1 MNFSMNRLTG
11 ACVLVAA
18 VGAGLSACVPL
29 AIVGGAAGAGT
40 LVLATERRSNE
51 TQTADTTIEQD
62 ARQNVI
68 NALAGRGH
76 VTVTSYYRKV
86 LLTGE
91 VPTEQDR
98 KMVESIVARTPS
110 VTGVVN
116 DLAVMPNSGPGQ
128 RSNDT
133 YVTGKVKARFLD
145 ANGVPAS
152 AIRVV
157 TERGTTYLMGRLTA
171 HETEVATQVA
181 RQTAGV
187 QRVVRVID
195 QIVESAGTGAAPV
208 MAPASAPAGAVPLT
222 TDAAA
227 AGVVTQPVRQTTVQ
241 EARPPMEVK
250 TLPPAK

>member
-1 MNFSMNRLTG
+1 MSFSMNRLAG
-11 ACVLVAA
+11 ACLLAA
-18 VGAGLSACVPL
+18 VAGAGLSACVPL

-40 LVLATERRSNE
+40 LVLASERRSGE
-51 TQTADTTIEQD
+51 TQAADVKIEQD
-62 ARQNVI
+62 ARQSVV

-76 VTVTSYYRKV
+76 VTVTSFYRKV

-98 KMVESIVARTPS
+98 QMVETIVARTPS
-110 VTGVVN
+110 VVGVVN

-152 AIRVV
+152 AVRVV

-171 HETEVATQVA
+171 RETELATEVA
-181 RQTAGV
+181 RQTSGV

-195 QIVESAGTGAAPV
+195 QIVEPADQGVSPAAAPV
-208 MAPASAPAGAVPLT
+208 ANASAPLAAPAS
-222 TDAAA
+222 
-227 AGVVTQPVRQTTVQ
+227 GVVTQPVTQTEVQ
-241 EARPPMEVK
+241 EARPPIQVQ
-250 TLPPAK
+250 TLPPVK